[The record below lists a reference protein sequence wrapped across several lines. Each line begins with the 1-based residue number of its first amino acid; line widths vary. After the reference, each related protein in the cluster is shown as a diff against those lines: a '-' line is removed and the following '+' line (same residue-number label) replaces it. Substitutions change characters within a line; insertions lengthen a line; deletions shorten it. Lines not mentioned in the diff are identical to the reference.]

1 MTHEKASAYGALFVA
16 ILLEIGAT
24 TCLQRS
30 EQFTKL
36 VPTFAMA
43 CLYLGAFYFLSI
55 VLKTIPVGLAYA
67 IWSGLGIVLISCISI
82 FVFHHK
88 LDAAAFLGLALIV
101 VGVVIINV
109 FSKASVH

>member
-1 MTHEKASAYGALFVA
+1 MTHEKTSAYGALFVA
-16 ILLEIGAT
+16 ILLEIAGT
-24 TCLQRS
+24 TCLQKS

-36 VPTFAMA
+36 APTLAMA
-43 CLYLGAFYFLSI
+43 GFYLGAFYFLSI

-67 IWSGLGIVLISCISI
+67 IWSGLGIVLISCVGV
-82 FVFHHK
+82 FVFRHK
-88 LDAAAFLGLALIV
+88 LDAPAVLGLALIV